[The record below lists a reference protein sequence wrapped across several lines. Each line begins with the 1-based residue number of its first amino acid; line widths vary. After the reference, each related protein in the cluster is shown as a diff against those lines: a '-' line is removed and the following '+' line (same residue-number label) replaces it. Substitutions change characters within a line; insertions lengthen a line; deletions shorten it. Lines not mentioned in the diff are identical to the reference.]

1 MKGSAGVIKKNLIM
15 ENDEIGFLSKNKNST
30 VFEQNQVS
38 PNFNPFIQLLNNEI
52 DIYVLNYSETLANVA
67 EKNKTSGDIRIQK
80 QSFCV
85 IF

>member
-38 PNFNPFIQLLNNEI
+38 PNFNPFI
-52 DIYVLNYSETLANVA
+52 
-67 EKNKTSGDIRIQK
+67 
-80 QSFCV
+80 
-85 IF
+85 